1 MQYRIRSSSNRVV
14 LFAFAFLAMQIYVL
28 YVSTFH
34 MFHGMPPM
42 CQLCATVKK
51 YENSIASS
59 VTPFHAPVAIE
70 DRIEVL
76 SSQIIPITTP
86 LYHPRA
92 PPSFA

>member
-1 MQYRIRSSSNRVV
+1 MQFRSRSSSNRV
-14 LFAFAFLAMQIYVL
+14 LFFALAFLSMQVYVL

-59 VTPFHAPVAIE
+59 VVPYYAPISFVDSDKFFPQQAI
-70 DRIEVL
+70 VF
-76 SSQIIPITTP
+76 SSPA
-86 LYHPRA
+86 YHPRA
-92 PPSFA
+92 PPSIV